1 MQTAGRVLNLFIGE
15 RCDVRIGTHAE
26 PTAFPRTPCDGPCH
40 LGTDGLQGNV
50 LATPRRLGRENHALY
65 LFHVAHYRYFEGLLG
80 RAIAPGAF
88 AENITYDGPDETDL
102 RIGDRIRIG
111 GAVVELTL
119 PRVPCYKMAHFLNAD
134 SGFPSR
140 FSATGRTGIYAR
152 VIEPGPVA
160 PSDSFA
166 VMASD
171 PRNASV
177 IDVNSALT
185 APRPAPD
192 LLTRVFASPDLG
204 DGLRRQIE
212 ERVELMGV
220 DADLRPRAVQ
230 ITERKEECR
239 DVVSL
244 CFHMD
249 SPPESRPRPGQFV
262 TFGIT
267 DDNGTDHFRCY
278 SLIEAPFSD
287 GPNATW
293 RIAVKR
299 EAPKGREFSV
309 SSWIHDQVVEGTAC
323 TVYPQAGEFILPED
337 ISGTINFIAGGIG
350 ITPILAQLRAL
361 AAVGF
366 PSPVSLTYV
375 VPTVQDLAFADAL
388 TECGNRLKDFRLRLH
403 LSREA
408 QLPPSAPSFWRLGR
422 PDLEAV
428 TSALDD
434 DAHLFVCGPE
444 AMIDTVRSI
453 HAALGR
459 RSDRLHFELFT
470 EGAQSDAPLP
480 SAEAAEISLP
490 AQGYRGTWRQGD
502 GALLKW
508 IETHTDL
515 RPPAACRSG
524 LCRTCRASLLRGNVV
539 YPPSVAAPPAT
550 EVLLCCAEPVSD
562 LEIDFPEPAEAAAA
576 E

>member
-15 RCDVRIGTHAE
+15 RRDVRIGAHAE

-40 LGTDGLQGNV
+40 LGPHGLQGNV

-88 AENITYDGPDETDL
+88 AENITYDGPDEADL

-111 GAVVELTL
+111 SAVVELTL
-119 PRVPCYKMAHFLNAD
+119 PRVPCYKMAHFIGTD
-134 SGFPSR
+134 GGFPSR

-152 VIEPGPVA
+152 VLEPGTVTPGDNFDVVA
-160 PSDSFA
+160 SN
-166 VMASD
+166 

-177 IDVNSALT
+177 IEVNTALT
-185 APRPAPD
+185 GPRPLPD

-212 ERVELMGV
+212 ERVELMRVG
-220 DADLRPRAVQ
+220 AGLRPRAVR
-230 ITERKEECR
+230 IIERKEECR

-244 CFHMD
+244 GFHMD
-249 SPPESRPRPGQFV
+249 PPPENRPRPGQFV

-267 DDNGTDHFRCY
+267 DDNGAGHFRCY

-309 SSWIHDQVVEGTAC
+309 SSWIHDRVVEGTAC

-361 AAVGF
+361 AAVGY

-375 VPTVQDLAFADAL
+375 VPTVQELAFADAL
-388 TECGNRLKDFRLRLH
+388 TECGKGLENFCLRLH

-408 QLPPSAPSFWRLGR
+408 QLPAAARATWQLGR
-422 PDLEAV
+422 PDLKAEI
-428 TSALDD
+428 SALEDD
-434 DAHLFVCGPE
+434 THLFVCGPA
-444 AMIDTVRSI
+444 AMIDAVRHV

-459 RSDRLHFELFT
+459 RNDRLHFELFT
-470 EGAQSDAPLP
+470 EDAQSDAPLP

-524 LCRTCRASLLRGNVV
+524 LCRTCRASLLRGDVV
-539 YPPSVAAPPAT
+539 YPSSVSPPPAT

-562 LEIDFPEPAEAAAA
+562 LEIDFPEHAEVAVA